1 MNEPKFGPGGGCERF
16 RLSGAKSVLDA
27 PAFVKSFGLDA
38 YEYEAGN
45 GLSASAE
52 SLLLIGQEA
61 KRQGISM
68 SLHAPY
74 FISLSSV
81 EAQKRQNSVE
91 YIRRSLSAARLLGAG
106 VIVVHTGSA
115 AKISRREAMD
125 LAKDT
130 LYKTLESVET
140 YGVKI
145 GLETMG
151 KKNQLG
157 TLDEVIELC
166 SMDERLVPVVDFG
179 HMNAR
184 ECGGFFAGADDYR
197 RVFDAIG
204 SQLGD
209 RVANALHCH
218 FSKIEWTAAGEKRH
232 LTFADEVFGPSF
244 EPLAEAIVREGLAP
258 TVICESAGTQT
269 EDARYMKDAYERIKG

>member
-1 MNEPKFGPGGGCERF
+1 MSLAKFGPGGGCEEF
-16 RLSGAKSVLDA
+16 RLSDAKSVLDA
-27 PAFVKSFGLDA
+27 PAFIKGYGLDA

-61 KRQGISM
+61 KRQGIAM

-81 EAQKRQNSVE
+81 EAVKRLNSVE
-91 YIRRSLSAARLLGAG
+91 YIRRSLSAARLLGAS

-125 LAKDT
+125 FARDT
-130 LYKTLESVET
+130 LYKTLESVDT
-140 YGVKI
+140 YGVLI

-151 KKNQLG
+151 KQNQLG

-166 SMDERLVPVVDFG
+166 SMDKRLVPVVDFG

-184 ECGGFFAGADDYR
+184 ECGGVFASAEDYR
-197 RVFDAIG
+197 RVFDTV
-204 SQLGD
+204 GD
-209 RVANALHCH
+209 RIGDAVARNLHCH

-232 LTFADEVFGPSF
+232 LTFDDSVFGPDF
-244 EPLAEAIVREGLAP
+244 EPLAEAIAREGLTP

-269 EDARYMKDAYERIKG
+269 RDARRMKDAYERSLK

>member
-1 MNEPKFGPGGGCERF
+1 M
-16 RLSGAKSVLDA
+16 DA
-27 PAFVKSFGLDA
+27 PAFVKNYGLSA

-45 GLSASAE
+45 GLTASAE

-61 KRQGISM
+61 KRQGIAM

-81 EAQKRQNSVE
+81 ELQKRLNSVE
-91 YIRRSLSAARLLGAG
+91 YIRRSLSAARLLFANI
-106 VIVVHTGSA
+106 IVVHTGSA
-115 AKISRREAMD
+115 GKISRAQAMD

-151 KKNQLG
+151 KQNQLG

-166 SMDERLVPVVDFG
+166 SIDERLVPVVDFG

-184 ECGGFFAGADDYR
+184 ECGGVFPDRDAYL

-204 SQLGD
+204 SRLSSS
-209 RVANALHCH
+209 VAKNLHCH
-218 FSKIEWTAAGEKRH
+218 FS
-232 LTFADEVFGPSF
+232 
-244 EPLAEAIVREGLAP
+244 
-258 TVICESAGTQT
+258 
-269 EDARYMKDAYERIKG
+269 

>member
-1 MNEPKFGPGGGCERF
+1 MSVAKFGPGGGCEEF

-27 PAFVKSFGLDA
+27 PAFVKNYGLDA

-61 KRQGISM
+61 KRQGIAM

-81 EAQKRQNSVE
+81 EAIKRLNSVE
-91 YIRRSLSAARLLGAG
+91 YIRRSLSAARLLGAS

-115 AKISRREAMD
+115 AKITRREAID
-125 LAKDT
+125 FARDT
-130 LYKTLESVET
+130 LYKTLESVDT
-140 YGVKI
+140 YGVLI

-151 KKNQLG
+151 KQNQLG

-166 SMDERLVPVVDFG
+166 SMDKRLVPVVDFG

-184 ECGGFFAGADDYR
+184 ECGGVFASMDDYR
-197 RVFDAIG
+197 RVFDVIG
-204 SQLGD
+204 DRLGD
-209 RVANALHCH
+209 AVAQDLHCH

-232 LTFADEVFGPSF
+232 LTFDDSVFGPDF
-244 EPLAEAIVREGLAP
+244 EPLAEAIVREGLSP

-269 EDARYMKDAYERIKG
+269 RDARRMKDAYERSMK

>member
-1 MNEPKFGPGGGCERF
+1 MSLAKFGPGGGCEEF

-27 PAFVKSFGLDA
+27 PAFVKNYGLDA

-61 KRQGISM
+61 GRQGIAM

-81 EAQKRQNSVE
+81 EAIKRLNSVE
-91 YIRRSLSAARLLGAG
+91 YIRRSLSAARLLGAS

-115 AKISRREAMD
+115 AKITRREAMD
-125 LAKDT
+125 FARDT
-130 LYKTLESVET
+130 LYKTLESVDT
-140 YGVKI
+140 YGVLI

-151 KKNQLG
+151 KQNQLG

-166 SMDERLVPVVDFG
+166 SMDKRLVPVVDFG

-184 ECGGFFAGADDYR
+184 ECGGVFASMDDYR
-197 RVFDAIG
+197 RVFDVIG
-204 SQLGD
+204 DRLGD
-209 RVANALHCH
+209 AVAQDLHCH

-232 LTFADEVFGPSF
+232 LTFDDSVFGPDF
-244 EPLAEAIVREGLAP
+244 EPLTEAIAREGLSP

-269 EDARYMKDAYERIKG
+269 RDARRMKDAYERSMK

>member
-1 MNEPKFGPGGGCERF
+1 MSLAKFGPGGGCEEF

-27 PAFVKSFGLDA
+27 PAFVKNYGLDA

-61 KRQGISM
+61 KRQGIAM

-81 EAQKRQNSVE
+81 EAIKRLNSVE
-91 YIRRSLSAARLLGAG
+91 YIRRSLSAARLLGAKT
-106 VIVVHTGSA
+106 IVVHTGSA
-115 AKISRREAMD
+115 AKITRQEAMAF
-125 LAKDT
+125 AKDT
-130 LYKTLESVET
+130 LYKMLESVDT
-140 YGVKI
+140 YGVLI

-151 KKNQLG
+151 KQNQLG
-157 TLDEVIELC
+157 TLEEVIELC
-166 SMDERLVPVVDFG
+166 FMDKRLVPVVDFG

-184 ECGGFFAGADDYR
+184 ECGGVFTSADDYR

-204 SQLGD
+204 ERLGD
-209 RVANALHCH
+209 AVAQNLHCH

-232 LTFADEVFGPSF
+232 LTFDDAVFGPDF
-244 EPLAEAIVREGLAP
+244 EPLAEAIAREGLSP
-258 TVICESAGTQT
+258 TVICESSGTQT
-269 EDARYMKDAYERIKG
+269 RDARRMKDAYERSMK

>member
-1 MNEPKFGPGGGCERF
+1 MTMPKFGPGGGCEQF
-16 RLSGAKSVLDA
+16 HLSGAKSVLDA
-27 PAFVKSFGLDA
+27 PAFVKGYGLDA

-45 GLSASAE
+45 GLTASAE

-81 EAQKRQNSVE
+81 ELQKRLNSVE
-91 YIRRSLSAARLLGAG
+91 YIRRSLSAARLLCAN

-115 AKISRREAMD
+115 GKISRREAMD
-125 LAKDT
+125 FAKDT
-130 LYKTLESVET
+130 LCKALESVDT

-151 KKNQLG
+151 KQNQLG

-184 ECGGFFAGADDYR
+184 ECGGVFPDRDAYL

-204 SQLGD
+204 SRLSD
-209 RVANALHCH
+209 AVARNLHCH

-232 LTFADEVFGPSF
+232 LTFEDTAFGPDF
-244 EPLAEAIVREGLAP
+244 EPLCEVIARERLAP

-269 EDARYMKDAYERIKG
+269 RDALLMKKAFEGSRG

>member
-1 MNEPKFGPGGGCERF
+1 MSVAKFGPGGGCEEF
-16 RLSGAKSVLDA
+16 RLSGAKSALDA
-27 PAFVKSFGLDA
+27 PAFVKSYGLDA

-61 KRQGISM
+61 KRQGIAM

-81 EAQKRQNSVE
+81 EAIKRLNSVE
-91 YIRRSLSAARLLGAG
+91 YIRRSLSAARLLGAS

-115 AKISRREAMD
+115 AKITRREAMD
-125 LAKDT
+125 FARDT
-130 LYKTLESVET
+130 LYKTLESVDT
-140 YGVKI
+140 YEVLI

-151 KKNQLG
+151 KQNQLG

-166 SMDERLVPVVDFG
+166 SMDKRLVPVVDFG

-184 ECGGFFAGADDYR
+184 ECGGVFTSVDDYR

-204 SQLGD
+204 DRLGD
-209 RVANALHCH
+209 AVAQDLHCH

-232 LTFADEVFGPSF
+232 LTFDDSVFGPDF
-244 EPLAEAIVREGLAP
+244 EPLAEAIAREGLSP

-269 EDARYMKDAYERIKG
+269 RDARRMKDAYERSMK

>member
-1 MNEPKFGPGGGCERF
+1 MSIAKFGPGGGCEEF

-27 PAFVKSFGLDA
+27 PAFVKNYGLDA

-45 GLSASAE
+45 GLTASAE

-61 KRQGISM
+61 KRQGIAM

-81 EAQKRQNSVE
+81 EAIKRLNSVE
-91 YIRRSLSAARLLGAG
+91 YIRRSLSAARLLGAS

-115 AKISRREAMD
+115 AKITRREAMD
-125 LAKDT
+125 FARDT
-130 LYKTLESVET
+130 LYKTLESVDT
-140 YGVKI
+140 YGVLI

-151 KKNQLG
+151 KQNQLG

-166 SMDERLVPVVDFG
+166 SMDKRLVPVVDFG

-184 ECGGFFAGADDYR
+184 ECGGVFASMDDYR
-197 RVFDAIG
+197 RVFDVIG
-204 SQLGD
+204 DRLGD
-209 RVANALHCH
+209 AVAQDLHCH

-232 LTFADEVFGPSF
+232 LTFDDSVFGPDF
-244 EPLAEAIVREGLAP
+244 EPLAEAIVREGLSP

-269 EDARYMKDAYERIKG
+269 RDARRMKDAYERSMK

>member
-1 MNEPKFGPGGGCERF
+1 MLEPKFGPGGGCEEF
-16 RLSGAKSVLDA
+16 RLCGGKSALDA
-27 PAFVKSFGLDA
+27 PAFVKGYGLDA

-45 GLSASAE
+45 GLSASPQ

-61 KRQGISM
+61 QRQGIKM

-81 EAQKRQNSVE
+81 EAEKRNNSIE

-106 VIVVHTGSA
+106 IIVVHTGSA
-115 AKISRREAMD
+115 AKISRREAMNF
-125 LAKDT
+125 AKDT
-130 LYKTLESVET
+130 LYKTLETVEN
-140 YGVKI
+140 YGVLI

-151 KKNQLG
+151 KQNQLG

-166 SMDERLVPVVDFG
+166 SMDKRLAPVVDFG

-184 ECGGFFAGADDYR
+184 ECGGVFKDKDAYL

-204 SQLGD
+204 SRLGD
-209 RVANALHCH
+209 QVAKQLHCH
-218 FSKIEWTAAGEKRH
+218 FSKIEWTGAGEKRH
-232 LTFADEVFGPSF
+232 LTFEDSVYGPDF
-244 EPLAEAIVREGLAP
+244 EPLAEAIAAERLAP

-269 EDARYMKDAYERIKG
+269 RDAKYMKDAYERRRR

>member
-1 MNEPKFGPGGGCERF
+1 MQMAKFGPGGGCEQF

-27 PAFVKSFGLDA
+27 PSFVKKYGLDA

-61 KRQGISM
+61 KRQGVAM

-81 EAQKRQNSVE
+81 EAEKRRNSVE
-91 YIRRSLSAARLLGAG
+91 YIRRSLSAARLLGARI
-106 VIVVHTGSA
+106 IVVHTGSA

-125 LAKDT
+125 FAKDT
-130 LYKTLESVET
+130 LYKTLESVEN
-140 YGVKI
+140 YGVLI

-151 KKNQLG
+151 KQNQLG

-166 SMDERLVPVVDFG
+166 SMDKRLFPVVDFG

-184 ECGGFFAGADDYR
+184 ECGGVFPDKDAYL

-204 SQLGD
+204 SRLGD
-209 RVANALHCH
+209 ETAKSLHCH

-232 LTFADEVFGPSF
+232 LTFEDETFGPDF
-244 EPLAEAIVREGLAP
+244 EPLAEAIASERLAP

-269 EDARYMKDAYERIKG
+269 RDARFMKDAYERRLG

>member
-1 MNEPKFGPGGGCERF
+1 MKEPKFGPGGGCEEF

-27 PAFVKSFGLDA
+27 PAFVRKYGLDA

-52 SLLLIGQEA
+52 SLLLIGEEA
-61 KRQGISM
+61 KRQGIAM

-81 EAQKRQNSVE
+81 ELQKRLNSVE
-91 YIRRSLSAARLLGAG
+91 YIRRSLSAARLLGAR

-115 AKISRREAMD
+115 AKITRREAMD
-125 LAKDT
+125 FARDT
-130 LYKTLESVET
+130 LYKTLKSVDT
-140 YGVKI
+140 YGVLI

-157 TLDEVIELC
+157 TLDEVMELC
-166 SMDERLVPVVDFG
+166 SMDKRLVPVVDFG

-184 ECGGFFAGADDYR
+184 ECGGVFADADAYR
-197 RVFDAIG
+197 RVFDTIG
-204 SQLGD
+204 DRLGD
-209 RVANALHCH
+209 AVARELHCH

-232 LTFADEVFGPSF
+232 LTFDDAVFGPDF
-244 EPLAEAIVREGLAP
+244 DPLAEAIAREGLSP

-269 EDARYMKDAYERIKG
+269 RDARRMKDAYERRIK

>member
-1 MNEPKFGPGGGCERF
+1 MTLPKFGPGGGCEEF
-16 RLSGAKSVLDA
+16 RLSGAKSVLEA
-27 PAFVKSFGLDA
+27 PSFVKKYGLDA

-45 GLSASAE
+45 GLTASAE

-61 KRQGISM
+61 KRQGIAM

-81 EAQKRQNSVE
+81 ELQKRLNSVE
-91 YIRRSLSAARLLGAG
+91 YIRRSLSAARLLGARI
-106 VIVVHTGSA
+106 IVVHTGSA

-125 LAKDT
+125 FAKDT
-130 LYKTLESVET
+130 LYKTLESVDT
-140 YGVKI
+140 HGVLI

-151 KKNQLG
+151 KQNQLG

-166 SMDERLVPVVDFG
+166 SMDKRLAPVVDFG

-184 ECGGFFAGADDYR
+184 ECGGVFNDADAYR
-197 RVFDAIG
+197 RVFDSIG
-204 SQLGD
+204 NRLGD
-209 RVANALHCH
+209 ETARDLHCH

-232 LTFADEVFGPSF
+232 LTFDDAIYGPDF
-244 EPLAEAIVREGLAP
+244 EPLADAVARECLAP

-269 EDARYMKDAYERIKG
+269 RDARLMKDAYERRRG

>member
-1 MNEPKFGPGGGCERF
+1 MCEPKFGPGGGCEEF

-27 PAFVKSFGLDA
+27 PLFVKRYGLDA

-45 GLSASAE
+45 GLTASAE

-61 KRQGISM
+61 KRQGIAM

-74 FISLSSV
+74 FISLSGV
-81 EAQKRQNSVE
+81 EPQKRLNSVE

-125 LAKDT
+125 LARDT

-140 YGVKI
+140 YGIGI

-151 KKNQLG
+151 KQNQLG

-166 SMDERLVPVVDFG
+166 SIDPRLVPVVDFG

-184 ECGGFFAGADDYR
+184 ECGGVFSDADAYL

-204 SQLGD
+204 SRLGD
-209 RVANALHCH
+209 SVARNLHCH

-232 LTFADEVFGPSF
+232 LTLDDAVFGPEL
-244 EPLAEAIVREGLAP
+244 EPLCEAIAREKLSP
-258 TVICESAGTQT
+258 TLICESAGTQT
-269 EDARYMKDAYERIKG
+269 RDAKRMKDAYERSRG

>member
-1 MNEPKFGPGGGCERF
+1 MSVAKFGPGGGCEEF

-27 PAFVKSFGLDA
+27 PAFVKNYGLDA

-45 GLSASAE
+45 GLTASAE

-61 KRQGISM
+61 KRQGIAM

-81 EAQKRQNSVE
+81 EAIKRLNSVE
-91 YIRRSLSAARLLGAG
+91 YIRRSLSAARLLGAS

-115 AKISRREAMD
+115 AKITRREAMD
-125 LAKDT
+125 LARDT
-130 LYKTLESVET
+130 LYKTLESVDA
-140 YGVKI
+140 YGVLI

-151 KKNQLG
+151 KQNQLG

-166 SMDERLVPVVDFG
+166 SMDKRLVPVVDFG
-179 HMNAR
+179 HLNAR
-184 ECGGFFAGADDYR
+184 ECGGVFASMDDYR
-197 RVFDAIG
+197 RVFDVIG
-204 SQLGD
+204 DRLGD
-209 RVANALHCH
+209 AVAQDLHCH

-232 LTFADEVFGPSF
+232 LTFDDSVFGPDF
-244 EPLAEAIVREGLAP
+244 EPLAEAIVREGLSP

-269 EDARYMKDAYERIKG
+269 RDARRMKDAYERSMK

>member
-1 MNEPKFGPGGGCERF
+1 MSVAKFGPGGGCEEF

-27 PAFVKSFGLDA
+27 PAFVKGYGLDA

-61 KRQGISM
+61 KRQGIAM

-81 EAQKRQNSVE
+81 EAIKRLNSVE
-91 YIRRSLSAARLLGAG
+91 YIRRSLSAARLLGAS

-115 AKISRREAMD
+115 AKITRREAMD
-125 LAKDT
+125 FARDT
-130 LYKTLESVET
+130 LYKTLESVDT
-140 YGVKI
+140 YGVLI

-151 KKNQLG
+151 KQNQLG

-166 SMDERLVPVVDFG
+166 SMDKRLVPVVDFG

-184 ECGGFFAGADDYR
+184 ECGGVFASMDDYR
-197 RVFDAIG
+197 RVFDVIG
-204 SQLGD
+204 DRLGD
-209 RVANALHCH
+209 AVAQDLHCH

-232 LTFADEVFGPSF
+232 LTFDDSVFGPDF
-244 EPLAEAIVREGLAP
+244 EPLAEAIVREGLSP

-269 EDARYMKDAYERIKG
+269 RDARRMKDAYERSMK

>member
-1 MNEPKFGPGGGCERF
+1 MCEPKFGPGGGCEEF

-27 PAFVKSFGLDA
+27 PGFVKSYGLDA

-45 GLSASAE
+45 GLTASAE

-61 KRQGISM
+61 KRQGIAM

-81 EAQKRQNSVE
+81 ELQKRLNSVE

-115 AKISRREAMD
+115 AKISREEAMD
-125 LAKDT
+125 FAKDT

-166 SMDERLVPVVDFG
+166 SIDPRLVPVVDFG

-184 ECGGFFAGADDYR
+184 ECGGVFPDADAYL

-204 SQLGD
+204 NRLGD
-209 RVANALHCH
+209 GVAKNLHCH

-232 LTFADEVFGPSF
+232 LTLDDTAFGPDY
-244 EPLAEAIVREGLAP
+244 EPLCEAIARARLSP
-258 TVICESAGTQT
+258 TLISESAGTQT
-269 EDARYMKDAYERIKG
+269 RDAKRMKDAYERSRG

>member
-1 MNEPKFGPGGGCERF
+1 MCEPKFGPGGGCEEF

-27 PAFVKSFGLDA
+27 PRFVKGYGLDA

-45 GLSASAE
+45 GLTASAE

-61 KRQGISM
+61 KRQGIAM

-81 EAQKRQNSVE
+81 ELQKRLNSVE

-115 AKISRREAMD
+115 AKISRGEAMD
-125 LAKDT
+125 FAKDT

-151 KKNQLG
+151 KQNQLG

-166 SMDERLVPVVDFG
+166 SIDPRLVPVVDFG

-184 ECGGFFAGADDYR
+184 ECGGVFPGADAYL

-204 SQLGD
+204 NRLGD
-209 RVANALHCH
+209 GVAKNLHCH
-218 FSKIEWTAAGEKRH
+218 FSRIEWTAAGEKRH
-232 LTFADEVFGPSF
+232 LTLDDTAFGPDY
-244 EPLAEAIVREGLAP
+244 EPLCEAIARERLSP
-258 TVICESAGTQT
+258 TLISESAGTQT
-269 EDARYMKDAYERIKG
+269 RDAKRMKDAYERRRG

>member
-1 MNEPKFGPGGGCERF
+1 MRVPKFGPGGGCEEF
-16 RLSGAKSVLDA
+16 RLSGARSVLDA
-27 PAFVKSFGLDA
+27 PLFVKNYGLDA

-45 GLSASAE
+45 GLTASAE

-61 KRQGISM
+61 KRQEIAM

-81 EAQKRQNSVE
+81 ELQKRLNSVE
-91 YIRRSLSAARLLGAG
+91 YIRRSLSAARLLCANI
-106 VIVVHTGSA
+106 IVVHTGSA
-115 AKISRREAMD
+115 GKITRREAMD
-125 LAKDT
+125 FAKDT

-140 YGVKI
+140 YGIKI

-151 KKNQLG
+151 KQNQLG
-157 TLDEVIELC
+157 TLEEVIELC

-184 ECGGFFAGADDYR
+184 ECGGVFKNSDDYR

-204 SQLGD
+204 SSLGD
-209 RVANALHCH
+209 AVARDLHCH

-232 LTFADEVFGPSF
+232 LTFDDTVFGPDF
-244 EPLAEAIVREGLAP
+244 ESLAEAIACENLAP

-269 EDARYMKDAYERIKG
+269 RDARFMKDAYERKRK

>member
-1 MNEPKFGPGGGCERF
+1 MSVAKFGPGGGCEEF

-27 PAFVKSFGLDA
+27 PAFVKGYGLDA

-45 GLSASAE
+45 GLTASAE

-61 KRQGISM
+61 KRQGIAM

-81 EAQKRQNSVE
+81 EAIKRLNSVE
-91 YIRRSLSAARLLGAG
+91 YIRRSLSAARLLGAS

-115 AKISRREAMD
+115 AKIPRREAMD
-125 LAKDT
+125 FARDT
-130 LYKTLESVET
+130 LYKTLESVDT
-140 YGVKI
+140 YGVLI

-151 KKNQLG
+151 KQNQLG
-157 TLDEVIELC
+157 TLEEVIELC
-166 SMDERLVPVVDFG
+166 SMDKRLVPVVDFG

-184 ECGGFFAGADDYR
+184 ECGGVFASMDDYR
-197 RVFDAIG
+197 RVFDVIG
-204 SQLGD
+204 DRLGD
-209 RVANALHCH
+209 AVAQDLHCH

-232 LTFADEVFGPSF
+232 LTFDDSVFGPDF
-244 EPLAEAIVREGLAP
+244 EPLAEAIVREGLSP

-269 EDARYMKDAYERIKG
+269 RDARRMKDAYERSMK

>member
-1 MNEPKFGPGGGCERF
+1 MSVPKFGPGGGCEEF
-16 RLSGAKSVLDA
+16 RLSGAKSTLDA
-27 PAFVKSFGLDA
+27 PSFVKNYGLDA

-45 GLSASAE
+45 GLSASAQ
-52 SLLLIGQEA
+52 SLLLLGQEA
-61 KRQGISM
+61 KRQGIAM

-81 EAQKRQNSVE
+81 EEQKRYNSIE
-91 YIRRSLSAARLLGAG
+91 YIRRSLSAAKLLGARI
-106 VIVVHTGSA
+106 IVVHTGSA
-115 AKISRREAMD
+115 AKISRREAME

-130 LYKTLESVET
+130 LYKTLENVDT
-140 YGVKI
+140 HGVLI

-151 KKNQLG
+151 KQNQLG

-166 SMDERLVPVVDFG
+166 SMDKRLAPVVDFG

-184 ECGGFFAGADDYR
+184 ECGGVFPDRNAYL

-204 SQLGD
+204 SRLSD
-209 RVANALHCH
+209 AVARELHCH

-232 LTFADEVFGPSF
+232 LTFEDTVFGPRF
-244 EPLAEAIVREGLAP
+244 EPLAEVIASEHLAP

-269 EDARYMKDAYERIKG
+269 RDAKIMKEMYERSRG

>member
-1 MNEPKFGPGGGCERF
+1 MSMPKFGPGGGCEEF

-27 PAFVKSFGLDA
+27 PAFVKGYGLDA

-61 KRQGISM
+61 KRQGIAM

-81 EAQKRQNSVE
+81 ELQKRLNSVE
-91 YIRRSLSAARLLGAG
+91 YIRRSLSAARLLGARI
-106 VIVVHTGSA
+106 IVVHTGSA

-125 LAKDT
+125 FARDT
-130 LYKTLESVET
+130 LYKTLESVDT
-140 YGVKI
+140 YGVLI

-151 KKNQLG
+151 KQNQLG

-166 SMDERLVPVVDFG
+166 SMDQRLVPVIDFG

-184 ECGGFFAGADDYR
+184 ECGGVFPDADAYL

-204 SQLGD
+204 NRLGD
-209 RVANALHCH
+209 AVARDLHCH

-232 LTFADEVFGPSF
+232 LTFEDETYGPDF
-244 EPLAEAIVREGLAP
+244 APLAEAIVRECLAP

-269 EDARYMKDAYERIKG
+269 RDALYMKNVYEGRRG

>member
-1 MNEPKFGPGGGCERF
+1 MCEPKFGPGGGCEEF

-27 PAFVKSFGLDA
+27 PAFVKNYGLSADKD
-38 YEYEAGN
+38 EAGN
-45 GLSASAE
+45 GLTASAE
-52 SLLLIGQEA
+52 SLLLIGHEA
-61 KRQGISM
+61 KRQGIAM
-68 SLHAPY
+68 SLLAPY

-81 EAQKRQNSVE
+81 ELQKRLNSVE
-91 YIRRSLSAARLLGAG
+91 YIRRSLSAARLLFANI
-106 VIVVHTGSA
+106 IVVHTGSA
-115 AKISRREAMD
+115 GKISRAQAMD

-151 KKNQLG
+151 KQNQLG

-166 SMDERLVPVVDFG
+166 SIDERLVPVVDFG

-184 ECGGFFAGADDYR
+184 ECGGVFPDRDAYL

-204 SQLGD
+204 SRLSSS
-209 RVANALHCH
+209 VAKNLHCH

-232 LTFADEVFGPSF
+232 LTFDDTVYGPDF
-244 EPLAEAIVREGLAP
+244 LPLCEAIARERLSP

-269 EDARYMKDAYERIKG
+269 RDAYLMKQAFERSRV